1 MARTFV
7 DDTYSYFDKD
17 IDLRRGARPKS
28 FGLGE
33 SIKKTFKGALKRSP
47 KDILELFRKRLIQL
61 RDLRTKLTMIRGVDV
76 VNSTN
81 RQIDSVQKSIF
92 DLENQ
97 FIAFYSDKQGAKA
110 VINSIAQN
118 PDLSISDNLVAQN
131 FLNQMTS
138 PNVVTP
144 VATGVIY
151 GTMGGYGGGV
161 PSYGGEAIVDATQE
175 QQQGSE
181 VIDKTIQ
188 PKKDNTML
196 YLGIGI
202 IAVLILTRK

>member
-1 MARTFV
+1 MTFV
-7 DDTYSYFDKD
+7 DDTYSYFEKD
-17 IDLRRGARPKS
+17 IDLRRGTRPKS

-33 SIKKTFKGALKRSP
+33 RIKKTFKGAIKRSP
-47 KDILELFRKRLIQL
+47 KDTLELFRTRLIQL

-131 FLNQMTS
+131 FLNQMTI

-144 VATGVIY
+144 VPTGVIY
-151 GTMGGYGGGV
+151 GTMVGGYGGGI
-161 PSYGGEAIVDATQE
+161 PSYGGEGIVDATQE

-181 VIDKTIQ
+181 VVDKTVE
-188 PKKDNTML
+188 PKKDNTIL

-202 IAVLILTRK
+202 IAVILLTRK

>member
-7 DDTYSYFDKD
+7 DDTYSYFGEDYTLTSGKK
-17 IDLRRGARPKS
+17 PKP
-28 FGLGE
+28 FNIGE
-33 SIKKTFKGALKRSP
+33 RVRKAFKGGLKRSP
-47 KDILELFRKRLIQL
+47 KDTLELFRTRLIQL
-61 RDLRTKLTMIRGVDV
+61 RGLKSKLTMIRGVDV

-118 PDLSISDNLVAQN
+118 PDLSISDNIVAQN

-144 VATGVIY
+144 VPVVG
-151 GTMGGYGGGV
+151 GGGV
-161 PSYGGEAIVDATQE
+161 PYYEEPLPSTQE
-175 QQQGSE
+175 PSNEQGSE
-181 VIDKTIQ
+181 VVDKTVE
-188 PKKDNTML
+188 PKKDNTIL

-202 IAVLILTRK
+202 IAVLLLTRK